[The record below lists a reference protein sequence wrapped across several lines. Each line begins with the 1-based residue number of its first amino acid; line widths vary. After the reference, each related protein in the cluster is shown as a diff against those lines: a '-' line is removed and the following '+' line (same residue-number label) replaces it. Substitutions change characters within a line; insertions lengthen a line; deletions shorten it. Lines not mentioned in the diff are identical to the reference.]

1 MALPIFY
8 TNQPITA
15 QQLVL
20 SEETSRH
27 CIQVLR
33 MQVGEQLQL
42 TNGTGSLLTTSIIQ
56 ADKKHCTVHVET
68 TELLPPPTKKVSIGI
83 SVLKNANRFEWFLEK
98 ATEIGV
104 SEIIPL
110 ICQRTERQH
119 FRYDRMNAILIA
131 AMLQSQQTWLPI
143 LHEPQQVQH
152 VIERS
157 TATQKL
163 IANCEEGE
171 KQLIKQ
177 ISLTNHIQM
186 LIGPEGDFSP
196 AEIKLAMQHNYQAV
210 SLGSTRLRTETAGVV
225 AATLLMNG

>member
-33 MQVGEQLQL
+33 MQAGEQLQL
-42 TNGTGSLLTTSIIQ
+42 TNGTGNLLTTSIIQ
-56 ADKKHCTVHVET
+56 ADKKHCTVQVEA
-68 TELLPPPTKKVSIGI
+68 TELLPPPAKKVSIGI

-143 LHEPQQVQH
+143 LQEPQQVQQ

-163 IANCEEGE
+163 IAHCEEGE

-177 ISLTNHIQM
+177 IGLTNHIQM

-196 AEIKLAMQHNYQAV
+196 AEIESAMHNNYQAI

-225 AATLLMNG
+225 AASLLMNG